1 MSVQSVRNFFES
13 RKLDYKIYELEE
25 STATVEL
32 AAKAHNVEPAKI
44 AKSMALKL
52 KKKYIIIVTAGD
64 AKLDNKKFKEKFK
77 EKIQFLKGDE
87 VEEITG
93 HPVGGVCPFGLK
105 EKFDIYLDESL
116 KRFDFVFPAAGSANT
131 SIKIEP
137 EDLKDIT
144 NAIWI
149 SVSK

>member
-1 MSVQSVRNFFES
+1 MSVQSVREFFKS
-13 RKLDYKIYELEE
+13 NNLDYKIYELEE

-32 AAKAHNVEPAKI
+32 AAKAHNVEPAMI
-44 AKSMALKL
+44 AKSMALRL
-52 KKKYIIIVTAGD
+52 KERYIIIVTAGD
-64 AKLDNKKFKEKFK
+64 AKLDNKKFKDEFK

-87 VEEITG
+87 VPEITG

-105 EKFDIYLDESL
+105 ENFDVYLGESL

-131 SIKIEP
+131 SIKIAP
-137 EDLKDIT
+137 DNLKEIT
-144 NAIWI
+144 NAAWI